1 MRSSLVPTS
10 IVALLLAA
18 SLAAQATN
26 PIRYP
31 QANTD
36 GSTGQIIPFGFS
48 NSSGNFD
55 ETRWQQLIPAR
66 YLPSSG
72 GLIMGMEV
80 LSQATLTATYPSLQI
95 TFSHVPP
102 GGTLSTTFATNL
114 PLPQV
119 VYAKINH
126 TIAWTAR
133 QWQTLPLDVPFLY
146 DGTSDLV
153 VEIQKTFDRV
163 ATPPP
168 GLGHHQTDGDP
179 SRAGLPIARNTF
191 GTLGSGALLRTAA
204 TSSSV
209 PMKIGFRFADLP
221 TFTLRG
227 PRGGT
232 SSRVFAIGGNF
243 DATLNGQPFGVFG
256 SLIAF
261 GWNAAP
267 VSIPGIGGSVMVD
280 LLTTTAYASGT
291 LDPSGVAT
299 TNWTIPNDPTLVGT
313 LVVFQGISTSSTL
326 GLVMTNGTDLVINS

>member
-126 TIAWTAR
+126 TIA
-133 QWQTLPLDVPFLY
+133 
-146 DGTSDLV
+146 
-153 VEIQKTFDRV
+153 
-163 ATPPP
+163 
-168 GLGHHQTDGDP
+168 
-179 SRAGLPIARNTF
+179 
-191 GTLGSGALLRTAA
+191 
-204 TSSSV
+204 
-209 PMKIGFRFADLP
+209 
-221 TFTLRG
+221 
-227 PRGGT
+227 
-232 SSRVFAIGGNF
+232 
-243 DATLNGQPFGVFG
+243 
-256 SLIAF
+256 
-261 GWNAAP
+261 
-267 VSIPGIGGSVMVD
+267 
-280 LLTTTAYASGT
+280 
-291 LDPSGVAT
+291 
-299 TNWTIPNDPTLVGT
+299 
-313 LVVFQGISTSSTL
+313 
-326 GLVMTNGTDLVINS
+326 